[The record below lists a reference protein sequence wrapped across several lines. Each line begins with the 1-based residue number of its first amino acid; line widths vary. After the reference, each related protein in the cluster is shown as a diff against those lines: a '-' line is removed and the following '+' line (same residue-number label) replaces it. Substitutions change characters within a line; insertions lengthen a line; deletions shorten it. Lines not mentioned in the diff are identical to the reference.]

1 MNWKEQRENAYPDII
16 LSDCL
21 VDEIQVDDN
30 DIILK
35 FLEHGFVIRDNED
48 SHYYRTK
55 SAQVIVKE
63 CDIDNISIQLVYRKR
78 EVNGKVI
85 HIIKDIEL
93 QTFFNNTLSK
103 RWSYEITEEYYSALG
118 GLFIGKI
125 RESKKSMWCYIKMQ
139 FKNIVYMWD
148 EVDYESPF
156 D

>member
-1 MNWKEQRENAYPDII
+1 MNWKEQRENAYPNII

-35 FLEHGFVIRDNED
+35 FLKHGFVIKDVED

-55 SAQVIVKE
+55 SAQIIMKE

-78 EVNGKVI
+78 GVNGKVI

-93 QTFFNNTLSK
+93 QTFFNDILKK
-103 RWSYEITEEYYSALG
+103 RWSCEIVEEYYSALG
-118 GLFIGKI
+118 GLFIAQI
-125 RESKKSMWCYIKMQ
+125 RESKKLCGVI
-139 FKNIVYMWD
+139 
-148 EVDYESPF
+148 
-156 D
+156 